1 MDSYVPIL
9 VNLPYLLIDLAFLS
23 GILYG
28 LSKKSVPGLI
38 LMLIG
43 KILSIICIFANI
55 WLTFMAI
62 DGRGY
67 SAVTKGMGA
76 VSIIGIVGQIL
87 FCVGLIMIL
96 VDYVK
101 PPALAPTHPQD

>member
-1 MDSYVPIL
+1 MDSYVPII
-9 VNLPYLLIDLAFLS
+9 VNLPYLLIDLAVLW

-28 LSKKSVPGLI
+28 LSKKSAPGLI

-43 KILSIICIFANI
+43 KILSIICIVANT

-67 SAVTKGMGA
+67 SAVTKGLGF
-76 VSIIGIVGQIL
+76 VSVIGIFGQIL
-87 FCVGLIMIL
+87 FCVGLIMTL

-101 PPALAPTHPQD
+101 PLAWAPTQTQE